1 MENKK
6 YLLNT
11 EKVLF
16 TPLEEEG
23 VLYAIEEN
31 KYISLNTTYTSIVKC
46 IADGLE
52 FNSIVVQLMAE
63 YEVEQ
68 SQCEMQLA
76 AVITDLRGK
85 EYINEATTA

>member
-6 YLLNT
+6 YVLNT
-11 EKVLF
+11 DKVLF

-31 KYISLNTTYTSIVKC
+31 KYISLNITYTSIIQYVV
-46 IADGLE
+46 DGLD
-52 FNSIVVQLMAE
+52 FNNIVAHLIAE

-68 SQCEMQLA
+68 QLCEAQLK
-76 AVITDLRGK
+76 AVLDDLTAK
-85 EYINEATTA
+85 EYINEINV

>member
-16 TPLEEEG
+16 TPLEEES

-31 KYISLNTTYTSIVKC
+31 KYISLNTTYTSIVQY
-46 IADGLE
+46 IVEGL
-52 FNSIVVQLMAE
+52 NYNTIVAQLMAE
-63 YEVEQ
+63 YEVDQEV
-68 SQCEMQLA
+68 CEVQLD
-76 AVITDLRGK
+76 AVIADLIAK
-85 EYINEATTA
+85 EYINETTA

>member
-11 EKVLF
+11 DKVLF

-31 KYISLNTTYTSIVKC
+31 KYISLNITYTSIVQY
-46 IADGLE
+46 IAEGLE
-52 FNSIVVQLMAE
+52 YNAIVTQLMEE
-63 YEVEQ
+63 YEVDQEL
-68 SQCEMQLA
+68 CETQVEC
-76 AVITDLRGK
+76 VINDLIVK
-85 EYINEATTA
+85 EYINETTA